1 MASIFRVG
9 DRWRAQ
15 IRRKGHETLSENFA
29 TKQDAQRWARQH
41 EHQMDKGK
49 RAPLGLQLT
58 MGEVIA
64 KYIEGVNGLKGT
76 KKRILEK
83 HKLTFAKVRIDE
95 CGKQTIFNYV
105 AQRELEGAGPATI
118 KDDLSFLRTALLYGG
133 GLFEADE
140 AVGMALARVEVAI
153 KFLSHARRIG
163 SSRER
168 DRRACEE
175 ELIILQGY
183 FNRRN
188 AYSRAIVPIWDI
200 ILIAIC
206 TALRLGEIVGE
217 GGVVWED
224 LDVAKR
230 TLWVRNRK
238 DPMQVDGNDSC
249 IPLLL
254 GPMVYRGQVV
264 DPLEIILRQR
274 TANQRTGRIFPY
286 IENTISGLF
295 CNAVAECGIENLHFH
310 DLRHDGVSRLFEY
323 GFKIEQVALVSG
335 HRDWKSLKRYTNLKP
350 GSLHGVMVVDRAQLT
365 VRETGLRAST

>member
-15 IRRKGHETLSENFA
+15 IRRKGHDTLSENFA
-29 TKQDAQRWARQH
+29 TKQDAQRWAREH

-58 MGEVIA
+58 VGEIIA
-64 KYIEGVNGLKGT
+64 KYLNEVTGLQGRKLRVT
-76 KKRILEK
+76 EK
-83 HKLTFAKVRIDE
+83 HKVTFANVRIDE

-105 AQRELEGAGPATI
+105 AQRELDGVAPATI
-118 KDDLSFLRTALLYGG
+118 KDDLCFLRTALLYGG
-133 GLFEADE
+133 GLFDADE
-140 AVGMALARVEVAI
+140 AVGMALARIQVAI
-153 KFLSHARRIG
+153 KFLSHAKRIG
-163 SSRER
+163 TSNERER
-168 DRRACEE
+168 RPTED
-175 ELIILQGY
+175 ELIMLQQC
-183 FNRRN
+183 FEKRDNNPRC
-188 AYSRAIVPIWDI
+188 IVPIWDI

-206 TALRLGEIVGE
+206 TAMRLGEIVGT
-217 GGVVWED
+217 GGIVWED

-238 DPMQVDGNDSC
+238 DPKQVEGNDSK

-254 GPMVYRGQVV
+254 GPVKYLGEAI
-264 DPLEIILRQR
+264 DPLEIILRQP

-286 IENTISGLF
+286 VEHTISSLF
-295 CNAVAECGIENLHFH
+295 VRTTAKCGIENLHFH
-310 DLRHDGVSRLFEY
+310 DLRHDGVSRLFEH

-350 GSLHGVMVVDRAQLT
+350 ESLHGVMV
-365 VRETGLRAST
+365 GN

>member
-15 IRRKGHETLSENFA
+15 IRRKGHDTLSENFA

-58 MGEVIA
+58 VGEVIA
-64 KYIEGVNGLKGT
+64 KYLNEVTGLRGHKLRVT
-76 KKRILEK
+76 EK
-83 HKLTFAKVRIDE
+83 HKVTFANVRIDE

-118 KDDLSFLRTALLYGG
+118 KDDLSFLRTALQYGG

-140 AVGMALARVEVAI
+140 AVGMALARMQVAI
-153 KFLSHARRIG
+153 KFLSHAKRIG
-163 SSRER
+163 TSNKRER
-168 DRRACEE
+168 RPTED
-175 ELIILQGY
+175 ELILLQKC
-183 FNRRN
+183 FAKRDNDPRC
-188 AYSRAIVPIWDI
+188 IVPIWDI

-206 TALRLGEIVGE
+206 TAMRLGEIVGE
-217 GGVVWED
+217 GGIVWED

-238 DPMQVDGNDSC
+238 DPKQVEGNDSK

-254 GPMVYRGQVV
+254 GPVKYLGKTI
-264 DPLEIILRQR
+264 DPLEIILRQP
-274 TANQRTGRIFPY
+274 TANKRTGRIFPY
-286 IENTISGLF
+286 VDNTITKLF
-295 CNAVAECGIENLHFH
+295 CTTVAECGIENLHFH
-310 DLRHDGVSRLFEY
+310 DLRHDGVSRLFEH
-323 GFKIEQVALVSG
+323 GFKIQEVALVSG

-350 GSLHGVMVVDRAQLT
+350 ESLH
-365 VRETGLRAST
+365 ETRQ